1 MTTNT
6 TTNVG
11 IYLGLGINPFPEMHS
26 FATSSNKANKTF
38 LHSLNGIYEI
48 TREEFDAKEKSLN
61 EAKESF
67 FSHFT
72 A

>member
-1 MTTNT
+1 MTANA

-11 IYLGLGINPFPEMHS
+11 IYLGLGINPFPKMHC
-26 FATSSNKANKTF
+26 FATKANGANKTF
-38 LHSLNGIYEI
+38 LHSLNGVVKASK
-48 TREEFDAKEKSLN
+48 EEFDKKEKSLN